1 MYPVNG
7 FLSFSSLAAKTSR
20 TRVVVIVVVVVILVA
35 ALVAAL
41 MFWLCRGTLCSLT
54 PLLQHV

>member
-7 FLSFSSLAAKTSR
+7 FLSFSSLAAEGLR
-20 TRVVVIVVVVVILVA
+20 THVVVVVVVLAVSA
-35 ALVAAL
+35 ALVAVL

-54 PLLQHV
+54 ALLQHR